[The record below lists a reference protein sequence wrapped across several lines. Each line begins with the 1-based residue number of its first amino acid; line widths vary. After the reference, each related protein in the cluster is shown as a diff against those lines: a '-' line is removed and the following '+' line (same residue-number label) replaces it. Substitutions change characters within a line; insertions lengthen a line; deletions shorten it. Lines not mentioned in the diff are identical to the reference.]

1 MKRLDI
7 GEGTYALELEED
19 FRILDGVS
27 QIQSVVLANEA
38 ECAAFKASF
47 VQYEY
52 LWREDLQQLCTDF
65 IEETARTARTRPW
78 SSSTPRLPSTRRCRR
93 RSRSCTRRTWSGWI
107 KIDAKPIKQA
117 LATWV
122 TKWVFLFT
130 QYLSNKLTESM
141 RELYAFR
148 AAGEK
153 TLEKDP
159 SAAGDDSAESEDA
172 AAEAGAADA
181 AGDGA
186 EGDGDASQG
195 GGRRWTPESKA
206 PEKKSAAQE
215 KQETLYEVMG
225 FMRDVRKRQEKTDA
239 MFEPLVG
246 HRGAAQDVR
255 HLGFGGD
262 PPAARGGPA
271 GVVWHEEEGAE
282 RPREALADATAGGAQ
297 DSGSLGRVRG
307 EG

>member
-1 MKRLDI
+1 M
-7 GEGTYALELEED
+7 GHQV
-19 FRILDGVS
+19 GVPVHAVPE
-27 QIQSVVLANEA
+27 QQAHRVHAGAVR
-38 ECAAFKASF
+38 
-47 VQYEY
+47 VPRRR
-52 LWREDLQQLCTDF
+52 RED
-65 IEETARTARTRPW
+65 A
-78 SSSTPRLPSTRRCRR
+78 
-93 RSRSCTRRTWSGWI
+93 
-107 KIDAKPIKQA
+107 
-117 LATWV
+117 
-122 TKWVFLFT
+122 
-130 QYLSNKLTESM
+130 
-141 RELYAFR
+141 
-148 AAGEK
+148 
-153 TLEKDP
+153 EKDP
-159 SAAGDDSAESEDA
+159 PPPGTSPAESEDA

-195 GGRRWTPESKA
+195 GDGAETPESKA

-239 MFEPLVG
+239 MFEPLTATV
-246 HRGAAQDVR
+246 ALLKAMR

-282 RPREALADATAGGAQ
+282 CPREALADATAGGAQ